1 MYEMAELLQLM
12 HTRNASDL
20 FVTAGATP
28 SLKVDG
34 KIIPITGEPLDG
46 RESQEVAYSIMN
58 EEQRREFEATKECN
72 FAIHPKKIGRFRV
85 NVFVQQGNVGMVLRT
100 IKTDI
105 PKIEDLL
112 LPPILTKLGMQK
124 RGLIIFV
131 GGTGTG
137 KSTSMAARI
146 GYRNRHSYNHIIT
159 IEDPIEYLHE
169 HRKCIITQREVGV
182 DTESFSVALVNAMR
196 QAPDVIQIGEIRH
209 RETMNNAI
217 IFAETGHLCV
227 ATLHANNA
235 YQALD
240 RIINFFPEDR
250 RDQLFMDLSMNLSAI
265 ISQRLLPIRGK
276 PGRVPAVEVLIN
288 SPLIADMIK
297 EGRVDELHDVMERS
311 EEWGMQTFDQSLFD
325 LFERDLISYDNAI
338 MYAESENDL
347 RLKIKLEGKD
357 SNRAKLGESL
367 ADLSFDERE

>member
-12 HTRNASDL
+12 HTRSASDL
-20 FVTAGATP
+20 FITAGATP

-137 KSTSMAARI
+137 KSTSMAAMI

>member
-1 MYEMAELLQLM
+1 
-12 HTRNASDL
+12 
-20 FVTAGATP
+20 
-28 SLKVDG
+28 
-34 KIIPITGEPLDG
+34 
-46 RESQEVAYSIMN
+46 
-58 EEQRREFEATKECN
+58 
-72 FAIHPKKIGRFRV
+72 
-85 NVFVQQGNVGMVLRT
+85 
-100 IKTDI
+100 
-105 PKIEDLL
+105 
-112 LPPILTKLGMQK
+112 
-124 RGLIIFV
+124 
-131 GGTGTG
+131 
-137 KSTSMAARI
+137 
-146 GYRNRHSYNHIIT
+146 
-159 IEDPIEYLHE
+159 
-169 HRKCIITQREVGV
+169 
-182 DTESFSVALVNAMR
+182 
-196 QAPDVIQIGEIRH
+196 
-209 RETMNNAI
+209 MNNAI